1 MNLHPLK
8 SAFIVFINVSIGV
21 NLCTVFND
29 WFRFTIINV
38 HDISSNKVNDLVKY
52 NKHYFGLMY
61 LYVYIFAMKYY
72 TYEINGYT
80 TTILSLQWKFL
91 NCEKYV

>member
-29 WFRFTIINV
+29 WFLFTIINV
-38 HDISSNKVNDLVKY
+38 QDISSNKVNDLVKY

-61 LYVYIFAMKYY
+61 LYVYTFAMKYY

-80 TTILSLQWKFL
+80 TTILSLQ
-91 NCEKYV
+91 